1 MSHTLPHLCSPL
13 LDPSLEPD
21 KHTNLFP
28 FIPKPIAI
36 WFYAHSSIDAALSK
50 INRYHLVAK
59 SPGHLV
65 VFILLNHPFCF
76 WTLLITLLW
85 RHDSLS
91 FWSLNFWSTFL
102 WRYDSLSFWS
112 TCYWFFLYL
121 SKHAFSVIFMGF
133 LFLFLALKM
142 LMLPLFHPWLA
153 TFFIVY
159 FILTFQITICVVI
172 TLKLSSPESSI
183 EY

>member
-85 RHDSLS
+85 R
-91 FWSLNFWSTFL
+91 
-102 WRYDSLSFWS
+102 YDSLSFWS